1 MKKNEVLI
9 IISSPR
15 KKSNSAFAAI
25 KLSEKINSM
34 SPAIINVNDF
44 NIKPCRGCFNCGR
57 NFKCCIKD
65 DFEKIMNF
73 VNEAKIIIVAS
84 PIYFTGVPGQFKNF
98 IDRNQQ
104 QWEKYK
110 KGLLKKRP
118 KTGYIILT
126 AGADKRKYF
135 KPAESEIKSFFAVN
149 NVKCKKIFRFGNMDE
164 PGKIKEKQYV
174 KKLKI

>member
-1 MKKNEVLI
+1 MKKNDVLI
-9 IISSPR
+9 ILSSPR

-25 KLSEKINSM
+25 KLSKKLNATASVIN
-34 SPAIINVNDF
+34 INEF
-44 NIKPCRGCFNCGR
+44 NIKPCRACFNCSK
-57 NFKCCIKD
+57 NYKCCIKD

-84 PIYFTGVPGQFKNF
+84 PVYFTGVPGQFKNF

-104 QWEKYK
+104 QWEKYR
-110 KGLLKKRP
+110 KGFLKKHP

-126 AGADKRKYF
+126 AGAYKRKYF

-149 NVKCKKIFRFGNMDE
+149 NVKCQNIFRFGNMDE
-164 PGKIKEKQYV
+164 PGKIKKEQYI